1 MYFNLS
7 LQLSQLENKLLM
19 RQQVV
24 FQTDLHDMQR
34 MFVNFTQQI
43 INMEQQTSA
52 FKKADVG
59 SVLRA
64 TRERHQDIT
73 AMAATI
79 ARQTVELRTIEDELG
94 SVQRSQSV
102 DSKRVNAT
110 IAELN
115 ATISGFSKSLS
126 AHNTKASNVFT
137 DVDDKLMEYHVRI
150 KSNLARL
157 TSIEV
162 RVLNASLEQCRKT
175 NADLVQDIKLA
186 DIGRGVNKV
195 DRMVSDQNTKI
206 AK

>member
-43 INMEQQTSA
+43 INMEQQTAA

-59 SVLRA
+59 GVLRA

-73 AMAATI
+73 AMSATV
-79 ARQTVELRTIEDELG
+79 ARHTVQLRTIEDALG
-94 SVQRSQSV
+94 SVERAHRV
-102 DSKRVNAT
+102 DATLVNAT

-115 ATISGFSKSLS
+115 SSVAGFAKRLA
-126 AHNTKASNVFT
+126 AHNTKASNVFA
-137 DVDDKLMEYHVRI
+137 DVDDKLMEYHTRI

-175 NADLVQDIKLA
+175 NQDLVQDIKLA

-195 DRMVSDQNTKI
+195 DRIVSDQNSKI